1 MYRATTAFALCL
13 SLLAGT
19 AIAKDGVTN
28 PVVKERMDL
37 MQTIR
42 VNTGALGDM
51 ASGKTA
57 FDAAAAGT
65 ARANLAAAAAM
76 IPAKFQA
83 EETDPVDEAKPEIW
97 LMFDDFTTKAGALVT
112 AAEAL
117 DATSLAGLQAGM
129 GAVGGSCQSCHQAYR
144 AKK

>member
-1 MYRATTAFALCL
+1 
-13 SLLAGT
+13 
-19 AIAKDGVTN
+19 
-28 PVVKERMDL
+28 
-37 MQTIR
+37 
-42 VNTGALGDM
+42 
-51 ASGKTA
+51 
-57 FDAAAAGT
+57 
-65 ARANLAAAAAM
+65 M

-97 LMFDDFTTKAGALVT
+97 LMFDDFTTQAGALVS